1 MTGRRFGKCIAFC
14 LLPWSCLS
22 VAQSSAAGP
31 MTSLPSAGHIRKGL
45 PRDSD
50 NGTYVHSN
58 ISAQCT
64 ALPTPPHGHYYVDRG
79 SGISLGSV
87 VVYWCEEG
95 YQLVGS
101 ERLSCLRWESIPSWS
116 HPEPHCE
123 GKEPAGKPSPSS
135 ASWHCKA
142 HLLSCRVSARCM
154 GPPSFL
160 GGGGK
165 GQQGATSACGT
176 EGRRCGK
183 AARLRLSPCRQR
195 QQPRRKGGRWERGP
209 SAAESGRR
217 ALGRLRQHHRRDY
230 RLSAFSGA
238 VLPGAHAGC
247 SNLACQRSS
256 ENLPKLPLQ
265 SSGPGVHLLPPW
277 AAQPPP
283 APHRLLLPGGPD
295 CIDLTRG
302 LPPGCY
308 RSYEEHQLLHK
319 FGRPV

>member
-1 MTGRRFGKCIAFC
+1 MTA
-14 LLPWSCLS
+14 
-22 VAQSSAAGP
+22 
-31 MTSLPSAGHIRKGL
+31 LPSAGHIRKGL

-58 ISAQCT
+58 ISAVPPAPQAGSRLAVAA
-64 ALPTPPHGHYYVDRG
+64 ALVSGAVIAALAAAFAVCCWRERARRSRG
-79 SGISLGSV
+79 RG
-87 VVYWCEEG
+87 
-95 YQLVGS
+95 
-101 ERLSCLRWESIPSWS
+101 R
-116 HPEPHCE
+116 
-123 GKEPAGKPSPSS
+123 A
-135 ASWHCKA
+135 A
-142 HLLSCRVSARCM
+142 
-154 GPPSFL
+154 
-160 GGGGK
+160 GGG
-165 GQQGATSACGT
+165 
-176 EGRRCGK
+176 
-183 AARLRLSPCRQR
+183 QR
-195 QQPRRKGGRWERGP
+195 QQPRRKGGRRERGP

-230 RLSAFSGA
+230 RLSAFSSA

-256 ENLPKLPLQ
+256 ENLPLQ

-277 AAQPPP
+277 AAQPPA

>member
-1 MTGRRFGKCIAFC
+1 MATGTPGRRGEAPRGPHAPGPAPAARSPRPALPLPAAVPPAPQAGSRLAVAAALVSGAVIAALAAAFAVC
-14 LLPWSCLS
+14 CWRERARRSRGPGR
-22 VAQSSAAGP
+22 AAG
-31 MTSLPSAGHIRKGL
+31 
-45 PRDSD
+45 
-50 NGTYVHSN
+50 
-58 ISAQCT
+58 
-64 ALPTPPHGHYYVDRG
+64 
-79 SGISLGSV
+79 
-87 VVYWCEEG
+87 
-95 YQLVGS
+95 
-101 ERLSCLRWESIPSWS
+101 
-116 HPEPHCE
+116 
-123 GKEPAGKPSPSS
+123 
-135 ASWHCKA
+135 
-142 HLLSCRVSARCM
+142 
-154 GPPSFL
+154 
-160 GGGGK
+160 GG
-165 GQQGATSACGT
+165 
-176 EGRRCGK
+176 
-183 AARLRLSPCRQR
+183 QR